1 VVYRGA
7 PGNRGATCAEEEG
20 GLSATADWAKL
31 TLSDEEYA
39 REARRYRRRKSLR
52 GYAFV
57 VPYFIPWIL
66 FLAVPAVWSV
76 VLSFHAGGLTD
87 EATFVGLDNWSRAAG
102 NPELRKSSV
111 NTFYMVLIAISIA
124 FVLSMC
130 VALLLNTYRRGSTV
144 FKLALYFPLLAPPVI
159 AGLIWQY
166 MVHYDFGVANLVA
179 DQLGADKINFLGNAR
194 LALLTVVAVEV
205 WRGFGFWV
213 LYFLAGVQGVPG
225 ELLDAARVDGASG
238 ARRFFRVTVPILRPL
253 LLFAVVIAIIYN
265 FQIFDSVYSL
275 TDGGPALG
283 TSTIVWFIYRN
294 LFEFQNT
301 GLAYATSIGLLCI
314 ILLLTFLS
322 FRLLGAERRSTS

>member
-1 VVYRGA
+1 M
-7 PGNRGATCAEEEG
+7 
-20 GLSATADWAKL
+20 SAAAGEDWAAL
-31 TLSDEEYA
+31 TLGDEEYA
-39 REARRYRRRKSLR
+39 REARRFRRRKSLR

-57 VPYFIPWIL
+57 LPYFVPWIL

-76 VLSFHAGGLTD
+76 MLSFHSGGLTD
-87 EATFVGLDNWSRAAG
+87 DATFVGLDNWSRAAG
-102 NPELRKSSV
+102 NAELRKSSV

-124 FVLSMC
+124 FAFSMV

-179 DQLGADKINFLGNAR
+179 GALGVDKINFLGNAR

-213 LYFLAGVQGVPG
+213 LYFLAGVQGVPS
-225 ELLDAARVDGASG
+225 ELLDAARVDGASSV
-238 ARRFFRVTVPILRPL
+238 RRFFRVTVPILRPI

-265 FQIFDSVYSL
+265 FQIFDTVYSL

-283 TSTIVWFIYRN
+283 TATIVWFIYRN

-314 ILLLTFLS
+314 ILLLTFVS
-322 FRLLGAERRSTS
+322 FRVLGSERRGSTS

>member
-1 VVYRGA
+1 VAAG
-7 PGNRGATCAEEEG
+7 E
-20 GLSATADWAKL
+20 DWAAL
-31 TLSDEEYA
+31 TLSEGEYA
-39 REARRYRRRKSLR
+39 REARRFRRRKSLR

-57 VPYFIPWIL
+57 LPYFLPWVL
-66 FLAVPAVWSV
+66 FLAVPAVYSV
-76 VLSFHAGGLTD
+76 VLSFHSGGLTD

-102 NPELRKSSV
+102 NGELRKSSV

-124 FVLSMC
+124 FVLSMV

-179 DQLGADKINFLGNAR
+179 DALGVDKINFLGNAR

-238 ARRFFRVTVPILRPL
+238 TRRFFRVTVPILRPI
-253 LLFAVVIAIIYN
+253 LLFAVVIAVIYN
-265 FQIFDSVYSL
+265 FQIFDTVYSL

-283 TSTIVWFIYRN
+283 TATIVWFIYRN

-314 ILLLTFLS
+314 ILLLTFVS
-322 FRLLGAERRSTS
+322 FRVLGSERRGSTS

>member
-1 VVYRGA
+1 MTGR
-7 PGNRGATCAEEEG
+7 E
-20 GLSATADWAKL
+20 DWATL
-31 TLSDEEYA
+31 TLSEQEFA
-39 REARRYRRRKSLR
+39 REARRYRRQKSLR
-52 GYAFV
+52 AYAFV
-57 VPYFIPWIL
+57 LPYFVPWIL

-76 VLSFHAGGLTD
+76 VLSFHSGGLTD
-87 EATFVGLDNWSRAAG
+87 DAKFVGLENWSRAGG
-102 NPELRKSSV
+102 NGELRKSSV
-111 NTFYMVLIAISIA
+111 NTFYMVLIAVSIA
-124 FVLSMC
+124 FVFSMMI
-130 VALLLNTYRRGSTV
+130 ALLLNKYRRGSTI
-144 FKLALYFPLLAPPVI
+144 FKLGLYFPLLAPPVI

-179 DQLGADKINFLGNAR
+179 DQLGADKINFLGNAH
-194 LALLTVVAVEV
+194 LALLTIVAVEV

-238 ARRFFRVTVPILRPL
+238 VRRFFRVTLPVLKPL

-275 TDGGPALG
+275 TDGGPALA

-314 ILLLTFLS
+314 ILLLTFVS
-322 FRLLGAERRSTS
+322 FRLLGSERRSSA

>member
-1 VVYRGA
+1 V
-7 PGNRGATCAEEEG
+7 
-20 GLSATADWAKL
+20 TAGEDWAAL
-31 TLSDEEYA
+31 TLSEQEYA

-57 VPYFIPWIL
+57 LPYFIPWII

-87 EATFVGLDNWSRAAG
+87 EAKFVGLDNWSRAAG
-102 NPELRKSSV
+102 NSELRKSVV

-124 FVLSMC
+124 FVLSMA
-130 VALLLNTYRRGSTV
+130 VALLLNTYRRGGTV

-179 DQLGADKINFLGNAR
+179 DRLGVDKINFLGNAR
-194 LALLTVVAVEV
+194 LALLTIVAVEV

-238 ARRFFRVTVPILRPL
+238 ARRFFRVIVPILRPL

-265 FQIFDSVYSL
+265 FQIFDTVYSL
-275 TDGGPALG
+275 TDGGPALASA
-283 TSTIVWFIYRN
+283 TVVWFIYRN

-314 ILLLTFLS
+314 ILLLTFLA
-322 FRLLGAERRSTS
+322 FRLLGTERRSST

>member
-1 VVYRGA
+1 VAPSRG
-7 PGNRGATCAEEEG
+7 RRHRQREG
-20 GLSATADWAKL
+20 RTGTLSVTAGEDWAAL
-31 TLSDEEYA
+31 TLSEQEYA

-57 VPYFIPWIL
+57 LPYFVPWIL

-76 VLSFHAGGLTD
+76 VLAFHSGGLTD
-87 EATFVGLDNWSRAAG
+87 DPTFVGLDNWSRAAG
-102 NPELRKSSV
+102 NAELRKSVV
-111 NTFYMVLIAISIA
+111 NTFYMVLIAVSVA
-124 FVLSMC
+124 FVFSMLI
-130 VALLLNTYRRGSTV
+130 ALLLNTYRRGSTV

-179 DQLGADKINFLGNAR
+179 DGFGVDKINFLGNAK
-194 LALLTVVAVEV
+194 LALLTVCALEI

-213 LYFLAGVQGVPG
+213 LYWLAGVQGVPG

-238 ARRFFRVTVPILRPL
+238 TRRFFRVTLPVLRPL

-275 TDGGPALG
+275 TDGGPALA
-283 TSTIVWFIYRN
+283 TTTIVFFIYRN

-301 GLAYATSIGLLCI
+301 GLAYATSIGLLCLI
-314 ILLLTFLS
+314 FFLTWVS
-322 FRLLGAERRSTS
+322 FRLLGTERRSTT

>member
-1 VVYRGA
+1 VTVG
-7 PGNRGATCAEEEG
+7 E
-20 GLSATADWAKL
+20 DWATL
-31 TLSDEEYA
+31 TLSEQEYA

-57 VPYFIPWIL
+57 LPYFIPWIL

-76 VLSFHAGGLTD
+76 VLSFHSGGLTD
-87 EATFVGLDNWSRAAG
+87 AAKFVGLDNWSRAAG
-102 NPELRKSSV
+102 NAELRKSVV
-111 NTFYMVLIAISIA
+111 NTFYMVLIAVSIA
-124 FVLSMC
+124 FVFSMII
-130 VALLLNTYRRGSTV
+130 ALLLNTYRRGSTV

-179 DQLGADKINFLGNAR
+179 DALGADKINFLGNAR
-194 LALLTVVAVEV
+194 LALLTIVAVEV

-225 ELLDAARVDGASG
+225 DLLDAARVDGASG
-238 ARRFFRVTVPILRPL
+238 ARRFFRVTVPVLRPI
-253 LLFAVVIAIIYN
+253 LLFAVVIAVIYN

-275 TDGGPALG
+275 TDGGPALA
-283 TSTIVWFIYRN
+283 TSTVVWFIYRN

-314 ILLLTFLS
+314 ILLLTFIS
-322 FRLLGAERRSTS
+322 FRVLGAERGGSR